1 MNSEVPA
8 RFSAKLW
15 AYFTVGFTLP
25 LVLTN
30 GQEAKLLGALAPF
43 GYPKK

>member
-8 RFSAKLW
+8 RFTAKLW

-30 GQEAKLLGALAPF
+30 GKEAKLLGALAPF
-43 GYPKK
+43 DCLKK

>member
-8 RFSAKLW
+8 RISAKLG
-15 AYFTVGFTLP
+15 ACFTVGFALP

-30 GQEAKLLGALAPF
+30 GQEASLLGALAPLTW
-43 GYPKK
+43 